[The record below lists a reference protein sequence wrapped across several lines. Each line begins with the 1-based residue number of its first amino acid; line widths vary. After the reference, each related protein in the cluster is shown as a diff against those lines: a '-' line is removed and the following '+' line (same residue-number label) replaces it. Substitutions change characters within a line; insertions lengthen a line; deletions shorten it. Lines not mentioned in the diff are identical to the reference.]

1 VTRARAAGLLAPLA
15 LLAAGCGAE
24 PAGTPSP
31 VERGRALFTSAALS
45 PSKLNDFTCATC
57 HDAGAGT
64 SDRRKP
70 GAAMAGVT
78 RRPSFWGGQENDLLR
93 SIDDC
98 RALFME
104 AEAPLDPADPDA
116 DALYAYLDG
125 LAPGDVDPVAPVAFT
140 VVQSI
145 ADVPR
150 GDASSGQFLFAQS
163 CAACH
168 GAMHTG
174 AGRLDARVP
183 ALPDETLAAHATY
196 GVAAQRLVFIEK
208 IRHGGFFG
216 YGGDMPP
223 FSLEVLPDAAVSD
236 ILEALGVLGE

>member
-1 VTRARAAGLLAPLA
+1 VA
-15 LLAAGCGAE
+15 LLAAGCGGG
-24 PAGTPSP
+24 PAGAPSP
-31 VERGRALFTSAALS
+31 AEHGRALFASGALS
-45 PSKLNDFTCATC
+45 PSKLNEFTCATC
-57 HDAGAGT
+57 HDAGVGAVA
-64 SDRRKP
+64 SERREP

-125 LAPGDVDPVAPVAFT
+125 LAPGDVDPVPFT
-140 VVQSI
+140 VVRSI

-183 ALPDETLAAHATY
+183 ALPDETLAAHASY
-196 GVAAQRLVFIEK
+196 GAAAQRLVFIEK
-208 IRHGGFFG
+208 IRHGGFLG